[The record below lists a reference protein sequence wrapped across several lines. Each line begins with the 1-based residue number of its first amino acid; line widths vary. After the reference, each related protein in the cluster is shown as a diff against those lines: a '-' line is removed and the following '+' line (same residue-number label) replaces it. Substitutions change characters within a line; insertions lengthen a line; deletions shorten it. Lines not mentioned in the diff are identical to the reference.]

1 MRDDSIVQQYVV
13 LPARGIV
20 ATEASASREIRSYL
34 ISLHS
39 SMNNPGTLKRPQ
51 KSIIPMRIL
60 DSIHENGAKLVELSA
75 QSASDLRAEQPGLR
89 LVPVVYYYPQV
100 HRPPLPLPSLRTATA
115 TVGTKIVVK
124 VVSKKDGKPVGGAL
138 VVAFTDFANRIGA
151 QGKTNKSGDAAL
163 ALGSSSKKVERLYV
177 LPEKNY
183 WGSLKRNA
191 TLKAGFTVGIT
202 PVDLRYTDALRFFYG
217 KSADTA
223 GNGLTVGVIDTG
235 VGPHSDL
242 RVAGGENTVAGENSS
257 DYHDNGEGHGTH
269 VAGIIA
275 ACGKPPTGIRGLAPG
290 VVLRSYRVFGKHAK
304 GASNFAIAKAIDRAI
319 EQGCDLI
326 NMSLG
331 GGPADIATREAIA
344 DARARG
350 CLVLA
355 ASGNDDRSPV
365 SFPAS
370 DSLCLAVSA
379 MGRKGTFPV
388 GATQAGD
395 VASPYGTDKKN
406 FLAAFSNVG
415 SAVDLT
421 GPGVGILSTVP
432 GGYAPMDGTSMAC
445 PAACG
450 IAANILS
457 ALPNIVALP
466 RDEARSDAM
475 ARAVLQAAKSLGFGP
490 TYEGQG
496 LL

>member
-1 MRDDSIVQQYVV
+1 MSDNSRVQQYVM
-13 LPARGIV
+13 LPARGV
-20 ATEASASREIRSYL
+20 MATAATASQEARSYL
-34 ISLHS
+34 VSLHRAAS
-39 SMNNPGTLKRPQ
+39 ATRSIRRGPQ
-51 KSIIPMRIL
+51 SAVPMRVI
-60 DSIHENGAKLVELSA
+60 DSIHENGAKLVELST
-75 QSASDLRAEQPGLR
+75 QSVSDLRAEQPGLR
-89 LVPVVYYYPQV
+89 LVPVVYYYPQM
-100 HRPPLPLPSLRTATA
+100 HRPLPSAPPRVAA
-115 TVGTKIVVK
+115 ARVGAKVVVK
-124 VVSKKDGKPVGGAL
+124 VVSRTDGKPVGHAL

-151 QGKTNKSGDAAL
+151 QGKTNKNGDATL

-177 LPEKNY
+177 FPERNY
-183 WGSLKRNA
+183 WGALKRSV
-191 TLKAGFTVGIT
+191 TLKSGYTVGIA
-202 PVDLRYTDALRFFYG
+202 PVDLSYIDALRFFYG
-217 KSADTA
+217 NSTDAT
-223 GNGLTVGVIDTG
+223 GNGVTVGVIDTG
-235 VGPHSDL
+235 VGPHPDL
-242 RVAGGENTVAGENSS
+242 RVTGGENTVVGEEAQ

-275 ACGKPPTGIRGLAPG
+275 ACGTPPAGIRGLAPG
-290 VVLRSYRVFGKHAK
+290 VVLRSYRVFGKNAE

-319 EQGCDLI
+319 AQGCDLI

-331 GGPADIATREAIA
+331 GGPADIATRDAIA
-344 DARARG
+344 DARAQG

-379 MGRKGTFPV
+379 MGRKGTFPL
-388 GATQAGD
+388 GTTQTGD

-406 FLAAFSNVG
+406 FAAAFTNIG
-415 SAVDLT
+415 PEIDLI

-450 IAANILS
+450 MAAKILS
-457 ALPNIVALP
+457 MLPQILSLP
-466 RDEARSDAM
+466 RDQARSDAM
-475 ARAVLQAAKSLGFGP
+475 ARAVLQAAKSLGFEP